1 MSAIE
6 LWITRT
12 RIPGFVM
19 AKPTHI
25 IGRMRI
31 GLSHTKSG
39 VPTMSEDYDKYRDR
53 GKGRLMPDPKDV
65 EKPFQRT
72 RNTVKLVKELMSG
85 DTTFVRAVAD
95 MYFIIRDGT
104 AKVVDY
110 EELPEEERENRRFS
124 HKRQSLSRNPS
135 LKGSREVS
143 YQGDSPEKIAN
154 RASDNPYILSD
165 ILSDPGLV
173 DADGETEAVAKV
185 ADQNPGWAK
194 MSDAVE
200 AHGLDVDAD
209 GNVSPSADSAGES
222 GGESTGAA
230 EAASEAASYSGDVS
244 TADAGD
250 LGPTGPSGYG
260 IDGGSGGDAGGG
272 GNSGGD
278 GSGIGGDAG
287 GGDL

>member
-1 MSAIE
+1 MRIKFSFE
-6 LWITRT
+6 LSVSIFEKLKDNTQDEE
-12 RIPGFVM
+12 PGFIRRVGE
-19 AKPTHI
+19 KFLTL
-25 IGRMRI
+25 G
-31 GLSHTKSG
+31 SDSG
-39 VPTMSEDYDKYRDR
+39 FE
-53 GKGRLMPDPKDV
+53 
-65 EKPFQRT
+65 
-72 RNTVKLVKELMSG
+72 
-85 DTTFVRAVAD
+85 
-95 MYFIIRDGT
+95 
-104 AKVVDY
+104 VVDY

-200 AHGLDVDAD
+200 AHGPT
-209 GNVSPSADSAGES
+209 GDSGS
-222 GGESTGAA
+222 GGSGDTGAA

-260 IDGGSGGDAGGG
+260 IDGGSGGDAGGSG
-272 GNSGGD
+272 GNSGGG